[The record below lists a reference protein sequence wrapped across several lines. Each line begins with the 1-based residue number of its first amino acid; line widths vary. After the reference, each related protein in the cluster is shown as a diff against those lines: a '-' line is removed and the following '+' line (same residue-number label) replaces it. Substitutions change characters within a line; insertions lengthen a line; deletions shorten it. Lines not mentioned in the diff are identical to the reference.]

1 MNSMPPP
8 SPAEADDRP
17 ADELTIT
24 TLETLKVFSD
34 PLRQKIIEAV
44 IDSARTVKQIAAL
57 LGLAPTKLYYH
68 INLLEAHG
76 LIRVVETRIVSGII
90 EKHYRASARNFAI
103 QRTLL
108 SPGSGGPSE
117 GLRAALDAIFAPIR
131 SEIEQGVTG
140 GVIDT
145 SNDAPAARKLRL
157 WRAMN
162 RMSPDDV
169 EAFQARLEAL
179 VAEFERREPHPDPG
193 TSAAA
198 GPRYSLL
205 IALYPTDGPQ
215 TAAESHE

>member
-1 MNSMPPP
+1 MDHTPPQNT
-8 SPAEADDRP
+8 ADTDDRP

-90 EKHYRASARNFAI
+90 EKRYRASARNFAI

-108 SPGSGGPSE
+108 SPGSGGYSE
-117 GLRAALDAIFAPIR
+117 GLRAALDAVFAPIR
-131 SEIEQGVTG
+131 SEIEQGVVSG
-140 GVIDT
+140 IIDT
-145 SNDAPAARKLRL
+145 SDDAPAARKLRL

-162 RMSPDDV
+162 RISSDDV

-179 VAEFERREPHPDPG
+179 VAEFERREQHPDSA
-193 TSAAA
+193 TSAAS

-205 IALYPTDGPQ
+205 IALYPTDGPEIASDPQ
-215 TAAESHE
+215 S